1 MQVVKQPATG
11 PSNAAT
17 TETSMKHLALTSL
30 FVAVASQ
37 SAGCIIYDDD
47 PYAPIEEDATIVGE
61 WSFKNLAN
69 DAPTG
74 CPAGFDTVRMISQP
88 VDVDGREV
96 GDPYIDLFDCAD
108 FRHASAL
115 MPPDVYLVWLEVV
128 DRGGASL
135 YAQSTSQYVDVI
147 ERDATFSATI
157 LNDGGYFLFDWALRG
172 AQSNAAL
179 SCADAGDPDSI
190 EILSTL
196 AGTTQ
201 AIGDKF
207 NCADGSGITGGLLAG
222 SYTISVA
229 ALDREN
235 QALGVAPAQTAK
247 PIRDRNQITDLGV
260 ITIPIDNR

>member
-1 MQVVKQPATG
+1 MQAVKQPAAG

-17 TETSMKHLALTSL
+17 TETPMKHLVLTSL

-37 SAGCIIYDDD
+37 SAGCIIYDDTDD
-47 PYAPIEEDATIVGE
+47 PYYDSDATIVGE

-69 DAPTG
+69 NALTG
-74 CPAGFDTVRMISQP
+74 CPSGYDTVRMISQP
-88 VDVDGREV
+88 VDLSGREV
-96 GDPYIDLFDCAD
+96 GEPYIDLFDCVD
-108 FRHASAL
+108 MRHATAL
-115 MPPDVYLVWLEVV
+115 MPPDVYLVWLEVL
-128 DRGGASL
+128 DSRDNAL
-135 YAQSTSQYVDVI
+135 YAQSTSQYVDVV

-172 AQSNAAL
+172 AQSNDTL
-179 SCADAGDPDSI
+179 SCGEAGDPDSI

-196 AGTTQ
+196 SGTTE

-222 SYTISVA
+222 AYTLSVS
-229 ALDREN
+229 ALDREDR
-235 QALGVAPAQTAK
+235 ALGTAPALVNE
-247 PIRDRNQITDLGV
+247 PILDRNRITDLGV